1 MRKVV
6 LTASSITLLLS
17 CVTSNATMPV
27 LGTANL
33 AVFVQQ
39 VKQVK
44 QQHSTFKK
52 KVKSQQ
58 QNRKSH
64 NHSLRSQS

>member
-6 LTASSITLLLS
+6 LTASSIALLLS
-17 CVTSNATMPV
+17 CVTSNATMPL

-39 VKQVK
+39 VKKVEK
-44 QQHSTFKK
+44 QHSTFQKK
-52 KVKSQQ
+52 IESQQ

-64 NHSLRSQS
+64 NHSLRGQS

>member
-6 LTASSITLLLS
+6 LTASLIALLLS
-17 CVTSNATMPV
+17 CVTSNATVPV
-27 LGTANL
+27 LGTANI
-33 AVFVQQ
+33 AVFAQKI
-39 VKQVK
+39 KQVE
-44 QQHSTFKK
+44 QQYNALKK
-52 KVKSQQ
+52 KVESQQ